1 VPEGAGKKGTRLAG
15 SSLFLL
21 RHEDNAGRA
30 ALAQGW
36 LQLGVCSS
44 RAYVEERD
52 NNLDAGLNMP
62 VLKGVMGGP

>member
-1 VPEGAGKKGTRLAG
+1 VLEGAGKKGTRTAG

-21 RHEDNAGRA
+21 CHEDDADRA

-52 NNLDAGLNMP
+52 DILDAGLNMP
-62 VLKGVMGGP
+62 V